1 MENGLMTILPLLI
14 GYNIDGLLEQN
25 FTPLRLLEI
34 VFFGLIVISVLKRL
48 YDTRVYSQLRVELG
62 LDVDSRHLE
71 ETVSSKCTIRYVA

>member
-62 LDVDSRHLE
+62 LDVDSRH
-71 ETVSSKCTIRYVA
+71 